1 MPTPKIYTTE
11 QIKKWNADRRI
22 TRQGREYW
30 TPARP
35 YNNHEL
41 RLIHRLKLMWLVFT
55 GECDVLRWIEK

>member
-1 MPTPKIYTTE
+1 MPTPNIYTTE
-11 QIKKWNADRRI
+11 QIKKWDASSRI

-35 YNNHEL
+35 YSNHNL
-41 RLIHRLKLMWLVFT
+41 RLWHRLKLTWLVFT